1 MAQQRDTGKFAR
13 LKEEEHGG
21 DEKEEEA
28 SGSHGLNQQQYG
40 EVAMS
45 CPMVSAPTQHGL
57 GQAQNEWVQ
66 VQQGSGYFPM
76 MSGFVPVSS
85 SSNSPRMYS
94 SSAALLGSSSW
105 VGHKRVRE
113 DGLHND
119 DAVGGS
125 SQQDMRNIADFR
137 LPFSQGNSSSV
148 TEATTTSSTS
158 NVTQSSE
165 AASTTNEEE
174 TGERRRRY
182 RGVRQR
188 PWGKWAAEIRDPH
201 KAARVWLGTFE
212 TAEAAARAY
221 DEAALRFRGNR
232 AKLNFPENV
241 PATRPTFPANTS
253 TSSVSPATHYSP
265 APPQMQPQQQP
276 FVQFQSSSDMLRDYY
291 QYSQLLKGSGD
302 FQGLEQWFYESQM
315 AAIHSSSSMLSPSP
329 SLSLSSSSS
338 STAFSPSSQLS
349 SVSLPLFPG
358 QQMEFF
364 RPPED
369 HSRGG
374 GYSGGSHFPPSTWS
388 DTGGYPPPP
397 PPSSS

>member
-137 LPFSQGNSSSV
+137 LPFSQGNSSS
-148 TEATTTSSTS
+148 
-158 NVTQSSE
+158 
-165 AASTTNEEE
+165 
-174 TGERRRRY
+174 
-182 RGVRQR
+182 
-188 PWGKWAAEIRDPH
+188 
-201 KAARVWLGTFE
+201 GTIAFI
-212 TAEAAARAY
+212 
-221 DEAALRFRGNR
+221 FSP
-232 AKLNFPENV
+232 F
-241 PATRPTFPANTS
+241 TS
-253 TSSVSPATHYSP
+253 TYTIA
-265 APPQMQPQQQP
+265 
-276 FVQFQSSSDMLRDYY
+276 
-291 QYSQLLKGSGD
+291 
-302 FQGLEQWFYESQM
+302 
-315 AAIHSSSSMLSPSP
+315 
-329 SLSLSSSSS
+329 LSSSS
-338 STAFSPSSQLS
+338 
-349 SVSLPLFPG
+349 
-358 QQMEFF
+358 
-364 RPPED
+364 
-369 HSRGG
+369 
-374 GYSGGSHFPPSTWS
+374 
-388 DTGGYPPPP
+388 
-397 PPSSS
+397 